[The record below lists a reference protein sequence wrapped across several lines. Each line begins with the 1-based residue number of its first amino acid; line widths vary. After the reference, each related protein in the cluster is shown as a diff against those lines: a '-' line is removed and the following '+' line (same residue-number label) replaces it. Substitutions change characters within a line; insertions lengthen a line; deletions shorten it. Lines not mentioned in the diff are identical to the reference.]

1 MIPQQMLDFLVCPLG
16 KSELRAEGDSLVCV
30 RCGPRFRISR
40 EGYPNMLI
48 EEAELPP
55 GCDSIDQ
62 LPCVREPSSQPA
74 SSSGQP

>member
-1 MIPQQMLDFLVCPLG
+1 MHPHLLEVLVCPLG
-16 KSELRAEGDSLVCV
+16 KSELRQEGDVLVCI

-55 GCDSIDQ
+55 GYTHYEQ
-62 LPCVREPSSQPA
+62 LPCVCQGPTQTGPP
-74 SSSGQP
+74 QDQK